1 MKISDERNAQILISL
16 LKAHGIR
23 HVVISPG
30 ATNIPISGSLPS
42 DPFFRLFSAADE
54 RSAAYMAC
62 GIADALGEPVA
73 LSCTGATASRNY
85 LPGLTEAYYRKLP
98 VLAITS
104 ALPEGRIGHLFPQSI
119 DRSSPPADSIRTSV
133 TVPVVDSSA
142 DAEVAARQIN
152 RAILALRRNGGGPAH
167 INLETNYAGTFS
179 SSALPD
185 ISPVRFHEIGRE
197 NWPPIPD
204 GTRIAVWIGS
214 HGKFDKR
221 TADAIGRFVRTRNA
235 VVLCDHTS
243 SYVGPGKVLA
253 ALPCSQGIGGRAKE
267 LGLEPELIVHI
278 GEVSGDYP
286 TSGFLSHRAPVW
298 RISADGMDR
307 DRLGR
312 LQEVFAMPEYCFFEH
327 YSLPSEKLTASP
339 SQYEIAWRT
348 YSDQLRSKIP
358 ELPFSNA
365 WIAQSL
371 SPRIP
376 PNGIMHFG
384 ILNSLR
390 SWNFFEVPETVET
403 RSNVG
408 GFGIDGC
415 LSTVLGAS
423 LVRPDRTHFIVMGD
437 LAFFYDMNA
446 LGNRHAGNNLRILV
460 VNNGAGAEFN
470 LYNHVGS
477 QFGEQTND
485 FIAAGGHF
493 GNKSRVLIR
502 DYAKAL
508 GFEYLSAADKN
519 DFLERSEQFL
529 SKRNCSVVLECF
541 TKLSDESEAIR
552 LISETDSVHSNRW
565 DAVLRSKCAR
575 TMPTILKRAVN
586 AFGRKD
592 RPS

>member
-30 ATNIPISGSLPS
+30 STNIPLSGSLPS
-42 DPFFRLFSAADE
+42 DPFFRLFSAVDE
-54 RSAAYMAC
+54 RSASYMAC

-197 NWPPIPD
+197 VWPPIPD
-204 GTRIAVWIGS
+204 GIRIAVWIGS

-221 TADAIGRFVRTRNA
+221 TADAIGRFVRSRNA

-312 LQEVFAMPEYCFFEH
+312 LEEVFAMPEYCFFEH

-339 SQYEIAWRT
+339 SQYEMAWRT
-348 YSDQLRSKIP
+348 YSDRLRSKIP

-371 SPRIP
+371 SLRIP
-376 PNGIMHFG
+376 GNSALHFG

-390 SWNFFEVPETVET
+390 CWNYFEVTETVET

-415 LSTVLGAS
+415 LSTILGAS
-423 LVRPDRTHFIVMGD
+423 LVRSEILHFIILGD

-446 LGNRHAGNNLRILV
+446 LGNRHVGKNLRVLV

-470 LYNHVGS
+470 LYSHVGS
-477 QFGEQTND
+477 QFGSRTND

-493 GNKSRVLIR
+493 GAKSPVLVC
-502 DYAKAL
+502 DYARAL
-508 GFEYLSAADKN
+508 GFEYLSADNKN
-519 DFLERSEQFL
+519 DFQKAANQFL
-529 SKRNCSVVLECF
+529 AVGSTPILFECF
-541 TKLSDESEAIR
+541 TGLSEES
-552 LISETDSVHSNRW
+552 
-565 DAVLRSKCAR
+565 DAVRLLCGLDSSNQDHSLRTWFSSVVPSLVKQS
-575 TMPTILKRAVN
+575 LKGVLHA
-586 AFGRKD
+586 
-592 RPS
+592 